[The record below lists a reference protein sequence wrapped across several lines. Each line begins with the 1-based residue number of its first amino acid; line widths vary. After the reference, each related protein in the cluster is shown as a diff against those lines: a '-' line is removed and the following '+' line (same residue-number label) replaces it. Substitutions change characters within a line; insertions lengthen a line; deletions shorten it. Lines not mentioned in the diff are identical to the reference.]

1 MPWEID
7 IVSQQV
13 ALPVNTGLLQDAV
26 ASVLRQ
32 EQVVSAIVSIT
43 IVDNAT
49 IHRINR
55 EHLQHDYPTDVISFL
70 LGFTDSELPDHEPD
84 DDPAESFSELS
95 EADSE
100 ETAEDATSD
109 DAADPTVSELP
120 AAGAAVEG
128 EIIASAEMAAQMAP
142 EGQWSA
148 DAELA
153 LYVVHG
159 LLHLCGY
166 DDLTPA
172 DRSLMK
178 TREILAMN
186 SLGFNPVYAEEP
198 VGE

>member
-1 MPWEID
+1 MRFHRARSVRVRACPARGC
-7 IVSQQV
+7 V
-13 ALPVNTGLLQDAV
+13 AGRRTRRACAG
-26 ASVLRQ
+26 
-32 EQVVSAIVSIT
+32 
-43 IVDNAT
+43 
-49 IHRINR
+49 
-55 EHLQHDYPTDVISFL
+55 
-70 LGFTDSELPDHEPD
+70 
-84 DDPAESFSELS
+84 
-95 EADSE
+95 
-100 ETAEDATSD
+100 
-109 DAADPTVSELP
+109 AADPPAVP

>member
-32 EQVVSAIVSIT
+32 EQVGSAIVSIT

-70 LGFTDSELPDHEPD
+70 LGFTDSELPDYEPD
-84 DDPAESFSELS
+84 NDRDQSFSELS
-95 EADSE
+95 EAAPE
-100 ETAEDATSD
+100 ETAADTTRD
-109 DAADPTVSELP
+109 DAADLTVSELP

>member
-84 DDPAESFSELS
+84 GDPAQSFIELT

-100 ETAEDATSD
+100 S
-109 DAADPTVSELP
+109 VISN
-120 AAGAAVEG
+120 
-128 EIIASAEMAAQMAP
+128 Q
-142 EGQWSA
+142 
-148 DAELA
+148 
-153 LYVVHG
+153 
-159 LLHLCGY
+159 
-166 DDLTPA
+166 
-172 DRSLMK
+172 
-178 TREILAMN
+178 
-186 SLGFNPVYAEEP
+186 
-198 VGE
+198 